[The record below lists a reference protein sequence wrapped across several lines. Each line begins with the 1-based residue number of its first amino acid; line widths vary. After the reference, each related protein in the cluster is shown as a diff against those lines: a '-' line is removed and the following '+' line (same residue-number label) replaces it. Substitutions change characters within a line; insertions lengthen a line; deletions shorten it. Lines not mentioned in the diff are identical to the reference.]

1 MRALARVTGG
11 DAAQRFLAKVADTAH
26 YLMGIGA
33 GTDAAA
39 SGEQVVI
46 DRLRRLAASDAPL
59 CVFDV
64 GANRGQFLDLVLQG
78 LGDRPVRVHAF
89 EPGASAFRDL
99 AERFGRH
106 PSVALNNAGLGR
118 EPGKAVLHSD
128 QAGSGLASLYRRNLS
143 HFGIDFNAAEDV
155 TIDSVD
161 DYCRRT
167 GVGRIDLLKIDVE
180 GHELDVLRG
189 AEKTFADRGVRMV
202 TFEFGGCDIDS
213 RTFFQDFWY
222 FFRERGMGRFFRIT
236 PSGYL
241 APIRH
246 YREADEQF
254 RTTNY
259 LVLPDEG

>member
-11 DAAQRFLAKVADTAH
+11 DFAQRLLANVADAAH

-39 SGEQVVI
+39 SGERVVI
-46 DRLRRLAASDAPL
+46 EQLRRRLTADGPL

-64 GANRGQFLDLVLQG
+64 GANRGQFLELVLRG
-78 LGDRPVRVHAF
+78 LANISVRVHAF
-89 EPGASAFRDL
+89 EPGTEAFREL
-99 AERFGRH
+99 ADRFGRN
-106 PSVALNNAGLGR
+106 PAVVLNNAGLGR
-118 EPGKAVLHSD
+118 IAGKAILHSD
-128 QAGSGLASLYRRNLS
+128 RAGSGLASLYRRNLA
-143 HFGIDFNAAEDV
+143 HFGIELNGSEEV
-155 TIDSVD
+155 VIDSVD
-161 DYCRRT
+161 EYCERA
-167 GVGRIDLLKIDVE
+167 GVGRIDLLKVDVE

-189 AEKTFADRGVRMV
+189 ADRMFARRGVRMV

-222 FFRERGMGRFFRIT
+222 FFRERGMGRLFRIT

-241 APIRH
+241 APMRT

>member
-1 MRALARVTGG
+1 MHALARVTGR
-11 DAAQRFLAKVADTAH
+11 DAAQRLLAKVADTAH

-39 SGEQVVI
+39 SGERVVI
-46 DRLRRLAASDAPL
+46 DRLRRLKDGDRPL

-64 GANRGQFLDLVLQG
+64 GANRGQFLDLVLRD
-78 LGDRPVRVHAF
+78 LGDTPARVHAF
-89 EPGASAFRDL
+89 EPSSAAFRAL

-106 PSVALNNAGLGR
+106 PAVVLNHAGLGR
-118 EPGKAVLHSD
+118 APGTAVLHSD
-128 QAGSGLASLYRRNLS
+128 QAGSGLASLYRRNLA
-143 HFGIDFNAAEDV
+143 HFGIEFKDAEEV
-155 TIDSVD
+155 VIDSAD
-161 DYCRRT
+161 EYCRRA
-167 GVGRIDLLKIDVE
+167 GVDRVDLLKLDVE

-189 AEKTFADRGVRMV
+189 ADGLFAGRRVRMV

-222 FFRERGMGRFFRIT
+222 FFRDRGMGRVYRIT

-241 APIRH
+241 APIRD

>member
-1 MRALARVTGG
+1 MRVLARVTGG
-11 DAAQRFLAKVADTAH
+11 DTAQRFLAKVADTAQ

-39 SGEQVVI
+39 SGERVVI
-46 DRLRRLAASDAPL
+46 DRLRRLTASDAPL
-59 CVFDV
+59 IVFDV
-64 GANRGQFLDLVLQG
+64 GANRGQFLALVLQRM
-78 LGDRPVRVHAF
+78 GDRPVRVHAF
-89 EPGASAFRDL
+89 EPGAAFREL

-106 PSVALNNAGLGR
+106 PSVAINNAGLGR
-118 EPGKAVLHSD
+118 APGKAVLHSER
-128 QAGSGLASLYRRNLS
+128 AGSGLSSLYRRNLA
-143 HFGIDFNAAEDV
+143 HFGIEFSAAEDV
-155 TIDSVD
+155 VIDSVD
-161 DYCRRT
+161 EYCRRT

-189 AEKTFADRGVRMV
+189 AEKLFADRGVRMV